1 MSKLVIVESPTK
13 ARTIKNY
20 LPRGY
25 VVLASMGHVR
35 DLPSSAAEIPA
46 AARDKPWS
54 RLGVDVAGGF
64 RPLYVVAPKRRDT
77 IKELKAAL
85 KDADEVLIATDE
97 DREGESIGWHLL
109 EVLKPKVPVRRMVFH
124 EITRTAIEESLGNP
138 RAVDEDLVRA
148 QETRRIL
155 DRLVGYTLS
164 PLLWKKI
171 APKLSA
177 GRVQSVAVR
186 LLVQRE
192 RERRAF
198 ISGSYWDLSA
208 QLAKRPDQPAHRFQ
222 ATLWTVDGRRVATG
236 KDFDADT
243 GRVAGGAE
251 VLLLGEDEA
260 GALAARLRAAA
271 WSVLAVDRKDA
282 VRRPYPPFTTSTLQ
296 QEAGRK
302 LGLSSGETMRLAQR
316 LYEQGHITYHRTDS
330 VHLSDEAMEG
340 ARARISG
347 QYGPEYLSPAP
358 RRFKTKSRVAQ
369 EAHEAIRPAGGQ
381 MRPVA
386 EMGLSG
392 REAALYDLIW
402 KRTMATQ
409 MADAQLE
416 LMTVQVGAE
425 DAVFRASGRRVRFPG
440 FFRAYVEG
448 SDDPEAA
455 IEDRDAPLPALTAGE
470 ALDLLDLSA
479 DGHETQ
485 PPGRYTEAALVKALE
500 ADGIGRPSTYATIIG
515 TVQDRGYVR
524 KQGTTLIPTFT
535 AFAVTGLLESDFRQL
550 VDVGFTAEMESDLD
564 RIATGDADWQ
574 RYLGDFFLGEEG
586 LEAQVERAAAGVDPR
601 RASTVDLG
609 DVQVRIGRFG
619 PFLELG
625 EGEGRRT
632 AAIPEELPPADLT
645 AELAAELV
653 ARGSSGP
660 ESLGPDPASALPV
673 YLKDGPYGPYV
684 QLGDGEEGQKPR
696 RVSLPKNMPSEKVD
710 LTTALALLALPR
722 ELGPHPDDGEPVK
735 AGLGRFGPYVVHK
748 DVFASLGKN
757 DDVLGVD
764 LEHALALLARK
775 AARGSS
781 RAGGA
786 NAAVLRDL
794 GPHPDDGQPVQV
806 LDGRYGP
813 YVKHGKVNAT
823 LPKDT
828 TPAALS
834 LAGALE
840 LLAAKAAK
848 GPAKRRRRRGA
859 QG

>member
-46 AARDKPWS
+46 AQRDKPWS

-124 EITRTAIEESLGNP
+124 EITRPAIEDSLGHT
-138 RAVDEDLVRA
+138 RAVDQDLVRA

-155 DRLVGYTLS
+155 DRLVGYTVS

-186 LLVQRE
+186 LLVARE

-198 ISGSYWDLSA
+198 VSGSYWDLSA
-208 QLAKRPDQPAHRFQ
+208 QLAKQPDQPAHRFQ
-222 ATLWTVDGRRVATG
+222 AALASLGGRRVASG

-243 GRVAGGAE
+243 GQIAGGAD

-260 GALAARLRAAA
+260 RALAGRLRAAA
-271 WSVLAVDRKDA
+271 WSVLAVETKA
-282 VRRPYPPFTTSTLQ
+282 TVRRPYPPFTTSTLQ

-316 LYEQGHITYHRTDS
+316 LYEHGHITYHRTDS
-330 VHLSDEAMEG
+330 VHLSDEAIQG
-340 ARARISG
+340 ARARIAG
-347 QYGPEYLSPAP
+347 QYGQEYLSPSP
-358 RRFKTKSRVAQ
+358 RRFKTKSRLAQ

-386 EMGLSG
+386 EMGLTG

-409 MADAQLE
+409 MADARLE
-416 LMTVQVGAE
+416 LLTVQAGAE
-425 DAVFRASGRRVRFPG
+425 DAVFRASGRRVLFPG

-455 IEDRDAPLPALTAGE
+455 IEDRDVPLPALAVGE
-470 ALDLLDLSA
+470 PLDLLDLGA
-479 DGHETQ
+479 EGHQTQ

-500 ADGIGRPSTYATIIG
+500 AEGIGRPSTYATIIG
-515 TVQDRGYVR
+515 TIQDRGYVR

-535 AFAVTGLLESDFRQL
+535 AFAVTGLLETDFRQL
-550 VDVGFTAEMESDLD
+550 VDVRFTADMEADLD

-574 RYLGDFFLGEEG
+574 SYLGDFFLGQDG
-586 LEAQVERAAAGVDPR
+586 LEAQVDRAAASVDPR
-601 RASTVDLG
+601 QASTVDLG

-619 PFLELG
+619 PFLEMG
-625 EGEGRRT
+625 EGDQRRT
-632 AAIPEELPPADLT
+632 AAVPEDLPPADLT
-645 AELAAELV
+645 PELAAELV
-653 ARGSSGP
+653 ARGSNGT
-660 ESLGPDPASALPV
+660 ESLGPDPATALPV
-673 YLKDGPYGPYV
+673 FLKDGPYGPYV
-684 QLGDGEEGQKPR
+684 QLGEGGDGQKPR
-696 RVSLPKNMPSEKVD
+696 RASLPKNMTPDSVD
-710 LTTALALLALPR
+710 LATALALLSLPR
-722 ELGPHPDDGEPVK
+722 ELGPHPDDGQPVK

-748 DVFASLGKN
+748 EVFASLGKN
-757 DDVLGVD
+757 DDVLAVD
-764 LEHALALLARK
+764 LSRALELLAQK
-775 AARGSS
+775 AARGSG
-781 RAGGA
+781 RGGGSGA
-786 NAAVLRDL
+786 TVLKDL

-828 TPAALS
+828 SPQAITMAEAL
-834 LAGALE
+834 ALV
-840 LLAAKAAK
+840 AAKAAK
-848 GPAKRRRRRGA
+848 GPAKRGRGR
-859 QG
+859 GR